1 MSDALMEF
9 ETLSPAQAGDIM
21 AGAKP
26 RAPDEGVNTSGTNN
40 NKNSQEGS
48 VGDPLEET

>member
-1 MSDALMEF
+1 MADALMEY
-9 ETLSPAQAGDIM
+9 ETLSTAQVGDIM

-26 RAPDEGVNTSGTNN
+26 RAPDEGVITSETNN